1 MNAGDATHRVNPD
14 QQWRVCSQ
22 KQARRRE
29 SNTLESVGKNHF
41 LEFCTSLFDL
51 TFARLAEGVNQK
63 KGPKY
68 ENGSACLK

>member
-14 QQWRVCSQ
+14 QQWRVRSQ

-29 SNTLESVGKNHF
+29 SNTLESVEKKHF

-51 TFARLAEGVNQK
+51 TFAGLAEGVNQK
-63 KGPKY
+63 KGPK
-68 ENGSACLK
+68 